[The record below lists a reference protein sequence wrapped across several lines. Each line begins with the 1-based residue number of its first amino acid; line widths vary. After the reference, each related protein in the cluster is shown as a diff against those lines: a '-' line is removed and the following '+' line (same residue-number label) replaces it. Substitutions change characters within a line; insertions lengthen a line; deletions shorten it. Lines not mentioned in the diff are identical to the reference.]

1 MPMYFPPW
9 DTDEE
14 PNESNMKTWMDNL
27 YGKFEPIEQA
37 RWNQSNIDT
46 LFYAGEQRFI
56 NSYFNF
62 YPTQNFQSF
71 HFNLIQQPINMVTGF
86 QRQHRKSINFTPIEG
101 SHQRSADDLTKVI
114 TYANNYRNLLEKLS
128 TAYEQSAIA
137 GMVMVQPYL
146 DYTDDPVNGTL
157 DLKIWSYNSFMVDPY
172 FREPDMS
179 DCNFVWCQ
187 QYVSKQEAMNY
198 FPDRRDAIQT
208 MSGFGNRYGKF
219 YFLPENYNL
228 ARNDLLVLSNVW
240 YKSKRKKK
248 LLYNHND
255 GMSYEYTD
263 KDKYLDDLV
272 KSTGFFEV
280 IEVEVPTWKLAVV
293 LNEQMMYQNFNPLG
307 FDECPLIPIY
317 WNYDPHVAQYD
328 LRVRSLTRSMRD
340 SQFLLNRRIILNHD
354 ISESS
359 INSGWL
365 RRENTIVNEEDL
377 RYAGQGKDVIVKDN
391 GQPLQECIQKIIPN
405 AVPPSDME
413 LANQLADFI
422 FKTSGVSMENFGA
435 GEAADK
441 IQSGLA
447 IMLKQGAGLMV
458 LQKYFDQ
465 WDVALKLLGKLEMK
479 IIQNNWSP
487 SKIARITGREPTPEF
502 QAKTFGKY
510 DVLVSEGLDT
520 TIQQQQQFAQIL
532 QLNEALGGMIPKR
545 FILEN
550 ATIQGK
556 DEIIKAVDAQEQ
568 HAAEMQKQ
576 QMLIEQ
582 AKLEAELQHI
592 QAKSVNE
599 LSIAR
604 ERHGRAEANIGLFEE
619 RLSEITQNRSLAL
632 KHKVDAL
639 EKLLA
644 IIHTY
649 GEGSTGIEAA
659 KLQSENLMQ
668 RQEEDRERLEAKKD
682 SDANEFLVNLMQNKS
697 FQNKMGQEQ
706 QGQQQ
711 NQESIRSALL

>member
-1 MPMYFPPW
+1 MV
-9 DTDEE
+9 
-14 PNESNMKTWMDNL
+14 
-27 YGKFEPIEQA
+27 
-37 RWNQSNIDT
+37 
-46 LFYAGEQRFI
+46 
-56 NSYFNF
+56 
-62 YPTQNFQSF
+62 
-71 HFNLIQQPINMVTGF
+71 LI
-86 QRQHRKSINFTPIEG
+86 
-101 SHQRSADDLTKVI
+101 
-114 TYANNYRNLLEKLS
+114 
-128 TAYEQSAIA
+128 
-137 GMVMVQPYL
+137 QPYL

-157 DLKIWSYNSFMVDPY
+157 DLQIWSYNSFMVDPY
-172 FREPDMS
+172 FKEPDMS
-179 DCNFVWCQ
+179 DANFIWCQ
-187 QYVSKQEAMNY
+187 KYVSKQEAINR
-198 FPDRRDAIQT
+198 FPERRAEIQT

-219 YFLPENYNL
+219 YFLPENKNL
-228 ARNDLLVLSNVW
+228 ARNDLLVLSNIW
-240 YKSKRKKK
+240 YKSTRKKK

-272 KSTGFFEV
+272 KSTGFFEI

-293 LNEQMMYQNFNPLG
+293 LNETVMFNGKNPLG
-307 FDECPLIPIY
+307 FDECPIIPVY
-317 WNYDPHVAQYD
+317 WNYDPHISQWD

-365 RRENTIVNEEDL
+365 RRENAIVNEEDL
-377 RYAGQGKDVIVKDN
+377 RYSGQGKDVIVKDN

-405 AVPPSDME
+405 AVPPGDME

-435 GEAADK
+435 GESADK

-465 WDVALKLLGKLEMK
+465 WDVVLKLLGKLEMR
-479 IIQNNWSP
+479 IIQTNWSA
-487 SKIARITGREPTPEF
+487 SKIARITGREPSHEF
-502 QAKTFGKY
+502 QNKTFGKY

-532 QLNEALGGMIPKR
+532 QLNEALGGMIPKK
-545 FILEN
+545 FILQN

-556 DEIIKAVDAQEQ
+556 DEIIKAVEEQEQ

-639 EKLLA
+639 EKLLG

-697 FQNKMGQEQ
+697 FQNKMGQEE
-706 QGQQQ
+706 QGQQKQQ
-711 NQESIRSALL
+711 NQESLRGALL